1 MQVRVLPG
9 APCLTSGKKD
19 RNDAGRQAQPAV
31 TRSAWLAG
39 AGVMTTVLGFA
50 KTIEPMI
57 EIGLALLV
65 MSLITERKPR
75 A

>member
-1 MQVRVLPG
+1 
-9 APCLTSGKKD
+9 
-19 RNDAGRQAQPAV
+19 V